1 MTIIEFFDKSSI
13 ENIAGCLLC
22 KPEKMILVGNNPKLL
37 SKANYHYSTFLK
49 NKNVETE
56 ISTISTSKNHLG
68 SIIDTLAEIVETHN
82 DCVFD
87 LTGGDDLYLVAVGNI
102 MNRYGNRVQ
111 CHRFNFRTDS
121 LIDCDADG
129 NTCAVD
135 SFDISIEDNIRIY
148 GGELVSDPG
157 NELYTHPWDFN
168 DEFLEDIAL
177 MWNVCKKNPRMWNNH
192 IATLGALFDF
202 FGEEDQLSLTFD
214 VQKASL
220 LLPENGIKYFFVDWM
235 MQELHK
241 VGLITNLSVTDYEIS
256 FSIKNEQIK
265 RTLTIAGQIL
275 ELLIASRLL
284 QLQEADGSQT
294 YHEVMVGAV
303 IDWDPMD
310 DDSSRTLNE
319 IDVIAMKGSLPIFIS
334 CKNGMFDANELYK
347 LNTVATRFGNKYAKK
362 ILVSTELARLGARS
376 ESVRTRMENMGIRS
390 IDNIAKMSAHDLDK
404 ILKSLWI

>member
-22 KPEKMILVGNNPKLL
+22 KPEKMILVGNNPKMLV
-37 SKANYHYSTFLK
+37 KAASHYESFLK
-49 NKNVETE
+49 SKGIETQ

-68 SIIDTLAEIVETHN
+68 SIIDALTKIVETHD

-102 MNRYGNRVQ
+102 MNIYGNRVQ

-129 NTCAVD
+129 NTCAVG
-135 SFDISIEDNIRIY
+135 SFDISIADNIRIY
-148 GGELVSDPG
+148 GGELVTDPE

-168 DEFLEDIAL
+168 AEFLGDIAL
-177 MWNVCKKNPRMWNNH
+177 MWDICKKNPRMWNNH
-192 IATLGALFDF
+192 IATLGALFDI
-202 FGEEDQLSLTFD
+202 FGEETRLSLTFN

-220 LLPENGIKYFFVDWM
+220 LLPENNVKYFFVDWIM
-235 MQELHK
+235 EELHK
-241 VGLITNLSVTDYEIS
+241 CGLLTVLFTNDSEIS
-256 FSIKNEQIK
+256 FCFKNEQIK
-265 RTLTIAGQIL
+265 RTLTVSGQIL

-284 QLQEADGSQT
+284 LLREADGSQI

-310 DDSSRTLNE
+310 DDSARTLNE
-319 IDVIAMKGSLPIFIS
+319 IDVIAMKGTLPIFIS

-347 LNTVATRFGNKYAKK
+347 LNTVATRFGNKYSKK
-362 ILVSTELARLGARS
+362 ILTSTELARLGARS
-376 ESVRTRMENMGIRS
+376 ESVRIRMENMGIRS
-390 IDNIAKMSAHDLDK
+390 IDNIAKMSTHDLDR